1 MKIVIKGLFFGYG
14 SLSVLEEV
22 ELEAEKGEITS
33 LVGPNGS
40 GKTTLLRCVA
50 GILKPQ
56 RGSIFLDG
64 KEMGEFTP
72 RELSRKIG
80 YLPQG
85 PSPSFPLTVFDTVLL
100 GRKPYLGWRVGEKD
114 LKVVS
119 EILERVGLEKLA
131 LRPFNELSGGEKQK
145 VLLARVLAQEPEI
158 LLLDEPTSN
167 LDLRHQLE
175 LLNLIRKEVKRKGLS
190 ALMALHDL
198 NLASTFSDR
207 IVLLKKGRIFAIG
220 RPEEVLTPSNL
231 ERVYGVKVE
240 RIKRPWGFHLLP
252 LRPSKSNLK

>member
-85 PSPSFPLTVFDTVLL
+85 PSPS
-100 GRKPYLGWRVGEKD
+100 
-114 LKVVS
+114 
-119 EILERVGLEKLA
+119 
-131 LRPFNELSGGEKQK
+131 
-145 VLLARVLAQEPEI
+145 
-158 LLLDEPTSN
+158 
-167 LDLRHQLE
+167 
-175 LLNLIRKEVKRKGLS
+175 
-190 ALMALHDL
+190 
-198 NLASTFSDR
+198 
-207 IVLLKKGRIFAIG
+207 
-220 RPEEVLTPSNL
+220 
-231 ERVYGVKVE
+231 
-240 RIKRPWGFHLLP
+240 
-252 LRPSKSNLK
+252 

>member
-131 LRPFNELSGGEKQK
+131 
-145 VLLARVLAQEPEI
+145 
-158 LLLDEPTSN
+158 
-167 LDLRHQLE
+167 
-175 LLNLIRKEVKRKGLS
+175 
-190 ALMALHDL
+190 
-198 NLASTFSDR
+198 
-207 IVLLKKGRIFAIG
+207 
-220 RPEEVLTPSNL
+220 
-231 ERVYGVKVE
+231 
-240 RIKRPWGFHLLP
+240 
-252 LRPSKSNLK
+252 